1 MIPIPLIYAAVAGAA
16 IAAAAAWQVQD
27 WRFDAKEKQRIEQEA
42 KDLHRMTER
51 AGRASAAFETKRAA
65 NEVRYRTVTV
75 TLEKIVE
82 RPVYLNQCI
91 DDDGLRVLNEQIARA
106 ADPGEPR
113 LKLPKP

>member
-1 MIPIPLIYAAVAGAA
+1 MVYTHAIAAIAGAA
-16 IAAAAAWQVQD
+16 FAAAAAWQVQD

-82 RPVYLNQCI
+82 RPVYLSQCL
-91 DDDGLRVLNEQIARA
+91 DADGLSAINAQIDRS
-106 ADPGEPR
+106 ADPGQPR